1 MMLIT
6 LIAGSNRH
14 NAASTSILRYI
25 EDVLKSRNIQVSF
38 IDLAAVQL
46 PLYSPDSEVVPPEA
60 DVLIHSVKQAD
71 GLILAT
77 PEYHGSISGS
87 LKNALDYLDNSHVT
101 GKPFLTLSSAGGPLG
116 VSSLLHLQSIIRN
129 LHGILCPEWISVGE
143 GQSVFDA
150 DGVPQDMEVIQRI
163 DQAVE
168 QFIVLV
174 KKLGHNSKQPAKV
187 MMET

>member
-1 MMLIT
+1 MHIT

-14 NAASTSILRYI
+14 NAISTSILRYI
-25 EDVLKSRNIQVSF
+25 ENVLKSRDAQVSL

-60 DVLIHSVKQAD
+60 DTLIQSVKQSD

-87 LKNALDYLDNSHVT
+87 LKNALDYLDNSHVA
-101 GKPFLTLSSAGGPLG
+101 GKPFLTVSSAGGPLG
-116 VSSLLHLQSIIRN
+116 VSSLLHLQTIIRN

-143 GQSVFDA
+143 GKPVFDPK
-150 DGVPQDMEVIQRI
+150 GVPQNKEIIQRI

-168 QFIVLV
+168 QFIALV
-174 KKLGHNSKQPAKV
+174 KKLRRSSRKTAEV

>member
-14 NAASTSILRYI
+14 HAISTSILRYI
-25 EDVLKSRNIQVSF
+25 EDVLKSRNIQVSI

-46 PLYSPDSEVVPPEA
+46 PLYSPDSEVVSPEA

-87 LKNALDYLDNSHVT
+87 LKNALDYLDNRHVA
-101 GKPFLTLSSAGGPLG
+101 GKPFLTVSSAGGPLG

-129 LHGILCPEWISVGE
+129 LHGIHCPEWISVGE
-143 GQSVFDA
+143 GQSILDPN
-150 DGVPQDMEVIQRI
+150 GLPQDKEILGRI

-168 QFIVLV
+168 RFIALV
-174 KKLGHNSKQPAKV
+174 KKLGHDSKHSEKV